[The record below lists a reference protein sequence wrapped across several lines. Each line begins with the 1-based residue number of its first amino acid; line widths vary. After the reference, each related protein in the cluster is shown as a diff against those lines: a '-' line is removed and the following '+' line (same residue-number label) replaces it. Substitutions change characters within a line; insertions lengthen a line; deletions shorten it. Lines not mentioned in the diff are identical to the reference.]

1 MRLLQFFR
9 RKPQKTPVKHNYTKM
24 FWGHAI
30 QGLSDNFNTKRKFNV
45 TGHGPINLPFGPAI
59 SDGDFIL
66 ISSNQGP
73 VIRLKVIKAEY
84 FRDPS
89 DMFSATLKFDG
100 VENQEVFH
108 G

>member
-1 MRLLQFFR
+1 MRILQFFR
-9 RKPQKTPVKHNYTKM
+9 RKAQNAGETQLHQDVL
-24 FWGHAI
+24 GHAI

-45 TGHGPINLPFGPAI
+45 TGHGPISLPFGPAI
-59 SDGDFIL
+59 SAGDFIL
-66 ISSNQGP
+66 ISSHQGP